1 MNFFNLKA
9 SAIFPDDNF
18 TRFHLNRILW
28 NVNLGLIR
36 PCLFEDYSWRHV
48 TTKLFPSRDKWDGL
62 ALVFCSVPSV
72 TIVIRLFFHRR
83 LSIVRVTPPIVARHP
98 LKVIGVKCARGK
110 RTSDDGASTIHSA
123 EARSATPDSDDATIN
138 MAR

>member
-36 PCLFEDYSWRHV
+36 PML
-48 TTKLFPSRDKWDGL
+48 
-62 ALVFCSVPSV
+62 
-72 TIVIRLFFHRR
+72 
-83 LSIVRVTPPIVARHP
+83 
-98 LKVIGVKCARGK
+98 GK
-110 RTSDDGASTIHSA
+110 SS
-123 EARSATPDSDDATIN
+123 
-138 MAR
+138 